1 MNNAQDWRVT
11 NQERYLRGVTLIWR
25 TYAPASPSND
35 HDHCEFCFA
44 KFMPGSEPE
53 TFQEGYAT
61 VDGYRWI
68 CKQCFNDFAE
78 LFAWQVAG
86 QVNNSVRDFP
96 STPAA

>member
-61 VDGYRWI
+61 VDGYRWTNYASTI
-68 CKQCFNDFAE
+68 SRNCSHGKWRAKS
-78 LFAWQVAG
+78 
-86 QVNNSVRDFP
+86 NNSVRDFP